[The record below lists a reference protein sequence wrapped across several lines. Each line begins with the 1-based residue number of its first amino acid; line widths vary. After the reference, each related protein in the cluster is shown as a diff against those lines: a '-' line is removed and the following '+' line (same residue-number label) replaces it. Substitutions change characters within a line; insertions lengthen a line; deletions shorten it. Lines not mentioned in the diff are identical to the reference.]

1 MIARYTSPEP
11 GGRRPVGAG
20 FLVAGLV
27 AIAAGL
33 LLPIALGS
41 FSQGQTLILAIAEA
55 LCLAVV
61 AVGIVL
67 LGRRLRTSHRALWTL
82 ARRDE
87 LTGVGNYRG
96 LHERLAEE
104 IARHRRH
111 SREFALVLL
120 DLDGFKAVNE
130 RFGHLEGD
138 RLLAEIGVA
147 LADEVRAEDSV
158 FRQGGDEFAVIVPE
172 TSAEEAE
179 EVAARLRARVCR
191 RGFGTDATRPVSAA
205 TGFAMFPA
213 DGDGG
218 EALLGFADRD
228 LFAAKRDIRGSKGIE
243 RRGSR

>member
-1 MIARYTSPEP
+1 MIDQYPPPDPDAQ
-11 GGRRPVGAG
+11 RPVSAG

-27 AIAAGL
+27 AIGAGL
-33 LLPIALGS
+33 LLPVALGS
-41 FSQGQTLILAIAEA
+41 FSQGQTLVLALVET

-61 AVGIVL
+61 AAGIL
-67 LGRRLRTSHRALWTL
+67 LLARRLRISHQALWAL

-104 IARHRRH
+104 IARHQRH

-138 RLLAEIGVA
+138 RLLAEIGTA
-147 LADEVRAEDSV
+147 LSGEVRAEDSV

-172 TSAEEAE
+172 ANAEEAE
-179 EVAARLRARVCR
+179 EVAARMRARVSR
-191 RGFGTDATRPVSAA
+191 RGFGTDATRPVTAA

-213 DGDGG
+213 DGDSG
-218 EALLGFADRD
+218 EALLGFADSD
-228 LFAAKRDIRGSKGIE
+228 LFAAKRE
-243 RRGSR
+243 RRAA

>member
-1 MIARYTSPEP
+1 MKTPFNSSKPDD
-11 GGRRPVGAG
+11 RRPLGAG
-20 FLVAGLV
+20 FLVAGLA

-33 LLPIALGS
+33 LLPVVLGS
-41 FSQGQTLILAIAEA
+41 FSRGQALILAVVEA
-55 LCLAVV
+55 ACLAVV
-61 AVGIVL
+61 AAGIL
-67 LGRRLRTSHRALWTL
+67 LLARRLRTSHQALWAL

-120 DLDGFKAVNE
+120 DLDGFKEINE

-138 RLLAEIGVA
+138 RLLAEIGMA
-147 LADEVRAEDSV
+147 LQDEVRAEDSV
-158 FRQGGDEFAVIVPE
+158 FRQGGDEFAAIVPE
-172 TSAEEAE
+172 ANAEEAE
-179 EVAARLRARVCR
+179 EVAARLRARVGR

-213 DGDGG
+213 DGDSG
-218 EALLGFADRD
+218 EALLGFADGD
-228 LFAAKRDIRGSKGIE
+228 LFAAKREQRTI
-243 RRGSR
+243 

>member
-1 MIARYTSPEP
+1 MTSYYPSPEP
-11 GGRRPVGAG
+11 SGRCPIGAG
-20 FLVAGLV
+20 FLVAGLA

-33 LLPIALGS
+33 LLPVILGS
-41 FSQGQTLILAIAEA
+41 FSEGQTLILAVVEA
-55 LCLAVV
+55 VCLAVV
-61 AVGIVL
+61 AAGIL
-67 LGRRLRTSHRALWTL
+67 LMARRLQATHRALWAL

-87 LTGVGNYRG
+87 LTGVGNYRS
-96 LHERLAEE
+96 LHERLGEE

-120 DLDGFKAVNE
+120 DLDGFKEVNE

-147 LADEVRAEDSV
+147 LSDEVRAEDSV

-172 TSAEEAE
+172 AHAEEAE

-191 RGFGTDATRPVSAA
+191 RGFGTDVARPVSAA

-213 DGDGG
+213 DGASV
-218 EALLGFADRD
+218 EELLGFADGD
-228 LFAAKRDIRGSKGIE
+228 LFAAKRE
-243 RRGSR
+243 RRAA

>member
-1 MIARYTSPEP
+1 MVRRSSSTPT
-11 GGRRPVGAG
+11 GRRPIGAG
-20 FLVAGLV
+20 FLVAGLA
-27 AIAAGL
+27 AIVAGL
-33 LLPIALGS
+33 LLPLALGS
-41 FSQGQTLILAIAEA
+41 FSEGQTLILAVFEA
-55 LCLAVV
+55 GCLAVV
-61 AVGIVL
+61 AAGIL
-67 LGRRLRTSHRALWTL
+67 LLARRLRASHQALWAL

-130 RFGHLEGD
+130 SFGHLEGD
-138 RLLAEIGVA
+138 RLLAEIGVG
-147 LADEVRAEDSV
+147 LSDEVRAEDSV

-172 TSAEEAE
+172 ADAEEAE
-179 EVAARLRARVCR
+179 EVATRLRARVRR

-205 TGFAMFPA
+205 TGFATFPA
-213 DGDGG
+213 DGVTA

-228 LFAAKRDIRGSKGIE
+228 LFAAKGE
-243 RRGSR
+243 RRAA

>member
-1 MIARYTSPEP
+1 MDRHPSPKHSGQP
-11 GGRRPVGAG
+11 PIGSG
-20 FLVAGLV
+20 FLVAGLA
-27 AIAAGL
+27 AITAGL
-33 LLPIALGS
+33 LLPVVLGS
-41 FSQGQTLILAIAEA
+41 FSESQALTLAIVEA
-55 LCLAVV
+55 VCLAVV
-61 AVGIVL
+61 AAGIL
-67 LGRRLRTSHRALWTL
+67 LLARRLQASHRALWAL

-138 RLLAEIGVA
+138 RLLAEIGMA
-147 LADEVRAEDSV
+147 LSDELRAEDSV

-172 TSAEEAE
+172 AHAEEAE
-179 EVAARLRARVCR
+179 EVAARLRARVSR
-191 RGFGTDATRPVSAA
+191 RGFGTDRARPVTAA

-213 DGDGG
+213 DGASA
-218 EALLGFADRD
+218 EALLGFADSD
-228 LFAAKRDIRGSKGIE
+228 LFTAKR
-243 RRGSR
+243 RRRVA

>member
-1 MIARYTSPEP
+1 MARYPAPDPS
-11 GGRRPVGAG
+11 GRRPIGAG

-33 LLPIALGS
+33 LLPLVLGT
-41 FSQGQTLILAIAEA
+41 FSKRQTFVLAIVEA
-55 LCLAVV
+55 LCLA
-61 AVGIVL
+61 AIAAGIL
-67 LGRRLRTSHRALWTL
+67 LLARRLQTSHEALWAL

-87 LTGVGNYRG
+87 LTGVGNYRS

-130 RFGHLEGD
+130 RLGHLEGD
-138 RLLAEIGVA
+138 RLLAEIGAA
-147 LADEVRAEDSV
+147 LSDEVRAEDSV

-172 TSAEEAE
+172 ANAEEAE
-179 EVAARLRARVCR
+179 EVAARLRDRVVR
-191 RGFGTDATRPVSAA
+191 RGFGTDERRPVSAA

-213 DGDGG
+213 DGATVDD
-218 EALLGFADRD
+218 LLGFADMD
-228 LFAAKRDIRGSKGIE
+228 LFTAKRDGRTA
-243 RRGSR
+243 

>member
-1 MIARYTSPEP
+1 MKDSYTPPEP
-11 GGRRPVGAG
+11 SGRRPIGAG
-20 FLVAGLV
+20 FLIAALV

-33 LLPIALGS
+33 LLPVALGS
-41 FSQGQTLILAIAEA
+41 FSQRQTLILALVEA
-55 LCLAVV
+55 VCLAVI
-61 AVGIVL
+61 AVGVL
-67 LGRRLRTSHRALWTL
+67 LLARRLQASHQALWAL

-96 LHERLAEE
+96 LHERLAGE

-147 LADEVRAEDSV
+147 LSDEVRAEDSV

-172 TSAEEAE
+172 AHAEEAE
-179 EVAARLRARVCR
+179 EVAARLRARVGR

-213 DGDGG
+213 DGNSG
-218 EALLGFADRD
+218 EALLDFADGD
-228 LFAAKRDIRGSKGIE
+228 LFAAKRE
-243 RRGSR
+243 RRVA